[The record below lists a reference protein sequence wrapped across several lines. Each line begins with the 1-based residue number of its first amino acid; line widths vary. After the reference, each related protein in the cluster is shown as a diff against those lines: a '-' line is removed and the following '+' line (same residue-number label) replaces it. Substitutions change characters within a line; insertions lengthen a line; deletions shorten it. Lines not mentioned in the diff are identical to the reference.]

1 MDRCDDCGAEWQ
13 LYGLANQN
21 YPACFKHW
29 CSRRGAEIFKHAE
42 TDAEH
47 AIGRASAAQSRANA
61 ALYRNGYDD
70 EE

>member
-1 MDRCDDCGAEWQ
+1 MDRCNDCGAEWQ

-29 CSRRGAEIFKHAE
+29 CSRRGAEIFKRAE
-42 TDAEH
+42 TEDEH

-61 ALYRNGYDD
+61 ERYRHN
-70 EE
+70 EEE